1 MSMYACILPAQHRDV
16 DEHEGV
22 DKGVERQHGD
32 VVGAHEAQPHRTRR
46 HVGPHK
52 PVRLEVES
60 EAQVQEGVE
69 LAVYMYIS
77 IYIYMCVCVC
87 IYIYIYIYHPPQD
100 CQSQP

>member
-69 LAVYMYIS
+69 LAVYMYIF
-77 IYIYMCVCVC
+77 
-87 IYIYIYIYHPPQD
+87 
-100 CQSQP
+100 

>member
-46 HVGPHK
+46 HVRPHK

-69 LAVYMYIS
+69 LAVVQTGVHKHAACLPVSIRPKHAYLYLYI
-77 IYIYMCVCVC
+77 IY
-87 IYIYIYIYHPPQD
+87 
-100 CQSQP
+100 SA